1 MRVHVPIWVPKTGMF
16 LHYMIQSYAL
26 GSPVV
31 LVPYWVFVV
40 MREAKKGL
48 GIGAQSTGDGGDK
61 NTRSMRHVEQDGGL
75 VPFLLDTL
83 DIGAV
88 LY

>member
-1 MRVHVPIWVPKTGMF
+1 MF

-61 NTRSMRHVEQDGGL
+61 NTRWLGPLSIGYPRHWGCLILRTQKRTRILIAFQTEEVG
-75 VPFLLDTL
+75 
-83 DIGAV
+83 
-88 LY
+88 